1 MADEI
6 RRLTN
11 KRGTSSGQA
20 TNSKQH
26 SPIRTVCGIRI
37 CGQKF
42 GTLVPKDIRTCLEKQ
57 TGSFMWITG
66 KLR

>member
-6 RRLTN
+6 GRLTN
-11 KRGTSSGQA
+11 KRRASSGQA

-42 GTLVPKDIRTCLEKQ
+42 GTLVPKNIRTCLEKANRV
-57 TGSFMWITG
+57 FYVDY
-66 KLR
+66 R